1 MALRDLFAWRTYDS
15 ADYSHS
21 ELLQRNEKI
30 KAVSTFCNNAGLA
43 LLIAGVARWFDA
55 TKGFDGAAIAAL
67 CVGAV
72 GVMLSIAICV
82 FLKEVEWP

>member
-1 MALRDLFAWRTYDS
+1 MALRDLFVWRTYDPD
-15 ADYSHS
+15 AYTHS

-30 KAVSTFCNNAGLA
+30 KAGSLFCNNAGLA
-43 LLIAGVARWFDA
+43 LLIAGVARWFDP
-55 TKGFDGAAIAAL
+55 KHGLDRAAIAAF

-72 GVMLSIAICV
+72 GVTLSVFACT